1 MSCGISDKAKVL
13 TDKLDEL
20 DNKIDEALND
30 IPGVAEAQ
38 AFVDD
43 LEANINK
50 IKDDVMAQIPI
61 IGGGSLPPEMQS
73 LQADVEKA
81 IGFVMQGVDGVQNM
95 KGQMDYMKE
104 KWGDIDLGDIK
115 SLDDLGDLITNGAA
129 DLDNLCSMVPNFT
142 PSEDGSFKLEVEP
155 ITIPDIDF
163 LGVVMGDDLPTIN
176 KPKLKWS
183 FTGGRKR
190 ASGAFS
196 NTEIAR
202 ISP

>member
-1 MSCGISDKAKVL
+1 MSCGISDKAKLL
-13 TDKLDEL
+13 TDKLDEI
-20 DNKIDEALND
+20 DNKIEEALND
-30 IPGVAEAQ
+30 IPGIAEAQ
-38 AFVDD
+38 AKIDE
-43 LEANINK
+43 LEGEIND
-50 IKDDVMAQIPI
+50 IKDKIMDSIPI

-104 KWGDIDLGDIK
+104 KWGDVDLGDIK

-155 ITIPDIDF
+155 ISIPDIDA
-163 LGVVMGDDLPTIN
+163 LGVVMGDDLPKIRM
-176 KPKLKWS
+176 PKLKWS

-202 ISP
+202 TSP